1 MTRSYRPPPPPKRK
15 RHARKTRTNF
25 YVSPRPPYILARAAR
40 GGRGNRS
47 AWLCIIGFAAVVFNF
62 TVVNVY
68 FPGLHS
74 YSRRT

>member
-1 MTRSYRPPPPPKRK
+1 M
-15 RHARKTRTNF
+15 
-25 YVSPRPPYILARAAR
+25 SPRTSPCCLGSTSRPAYILARAAR